1 MRHLYRCLALIL
13 SVSTLTL
20 NACSNMEPAVPDKP
34 LEGYDLVDLTKVD
47 KPKYDKDY
55 AECALIANQDHTSM
69 TKMAGN
75 TMGVAAER
83 ASLGIIGFRGGK
95 DADRLTV
102 LKRCL
107 TGRGYNVLR

>member
-1 MRHLYRCLALIL
+1 MTHMNRRFALTFYAATLALA
-13 SVSTLTL
+13 
-20 NACSNMEPAVPDKP
+20 ACSNMEPAVPDKP
-34 LEGYDLVDLTKVD
+34 LDGYDLVDLTKVE

-55 AECALIANQDHTSM
+55 AECAVIANQDHTSV

-75 TMGVAAER
+75 TVGVAAER

>member
-1 MRHLYRCLALIL
+1 MNYMPQRSALAFSLLTLALA
-13 SVSTLTL
+13 
-20 NACSNMEPAVPDKP
+20 ACSNMEPAVPDKP
-34 LEGYDLVDLTKVD
+34 LEGYDLVDLSKVD
-47 KPKYDKDY
+47 KEKYDKDY
-55 AECALIANQDHTSM
+55 AECAVIANQDHTSVM
-69 TKMAGN
+69 KTAGN

-83 ASLGIIGFRGGK
+83 ASLGIIGFKGGK

>member
-1 MRHLYRCLALIL
+1 
-13 SVSTLTL
+13 V
-20 NACSNMEPAVPDKP
+20 
-34 LEGYDLVDLTKVD
+34 
-47 KPKYDKDY
+47 
-55 AECALIANQDHTSM
+55 